1 MNEAFSRSKI
11 RVIPFCAVFS
21 AVVALGCEDST
32 TGPSDPLTAAEAE
45 ALFHG
50 ISEVAQDTAPD
61 FISVSTA
68 GGVIACPLGGQA
80 TVGVEPPTET
90 AGPLRLVTTF
100 DPDGCGLSS
109 RGYDFTL
116 DGNPSVRTDMTITID
131 ESTFAFS
138 ATGSITGGVDWDLD
152 DRSGTCMMD
161 LVLSAGLD
169 GSGPDGVPTGAVS
182 GTMCDMEVE
191 FDAVTILTPG

>member
-1 MNEAFSRSKI
+1 MNQAFDRSATRIMVICAAFST
-11 RVIPFCAVFS
+11 
-21 AVVALGCEDST
+21 VVVVGCEDST
-32 TGPSDPLTAAEAE
+32 TQPSDPLTLEETE
-45 ALFHG
+45 ALFLG

-61 FISVSTA
+61 FVPVSTA

-80 TVGVEPPTET
+80 TVGIEPPNET

-109 RGYDFTL
+109 RGHDFTL
-116 DGNPSVRTDMTITID
+116 DGNPNVRTDLTIAID

-138 ATGSITGGVDWDLD
+138 VTGSITGGVDWSLD
-152 DRSGTCMMD
+152 DRSGACVID

-169 GSGPDGVPTGAVS
+169 GSGPDGVPTGTVS
-182 GTMCDMEVE
+182 GMMCGLEVE
-191 FDAVTILTPG
+191 FDAVTIQTPG